1 MYITISILIVVA
13 CVLLIGVVL
22 VQKSKGGGL
31 ASNYAGGNQIMG
43 VHKTTDFIEKATWTL
58 AIVICLLS
66 IGAAFTIK
74 APINDS
80 AIKPAAPV
88 TAAPAPASTPAA
100 PKAQAPAKAEA
111 AEAPKADAKAEAAA
125 PAKAEPA
132 KAEAAEAP
140 KAETK

>member
-74 APINDS
+74 APVNES

-100 PKAQAPAKAEA
+100 APKAEA
-111 AEAPKADAKAEAAA
+111 PVKAT
-125 PAKAEPA
+125 
-132 KAEAAEAP
+132 AAEAP
-140 KAETK
+140 KAEAGEAAKAEPVKAEAAQEAAPEAK